1 MDLQMTIPSGIISGS
16 ESETYN
22 IGKQFAKRL
31 QRGDIVALFGEL
43 GSGKT
48 RFVQGVCAGLQVNE
62 PVISPTFTL
71 VNQYTGFNGDGRT
84 LQIKHI
90 DCYRLTSA
98 NELIDIGVD
107 EILSSN
113 DICFIEWPE
122 LVEPLMPD
130 TYWKIVI
137 ETGEN
142 ENLRTIYIDR
152 SFAGG
157 YDDSRY

>member
-1 MDLQMTIPSGIISGS
+1 MTIPSVIISGS